1 MDCAEFACESW
12 GFVSKNISD
21 RHRVESRLQ
30 SSGLSIES
38 NRSND
43 RSVCGVRER
52 QKRHKSRALHSLS
65 KHRLISSGHLQ
76 TLSRKKF
83 SVLGHRTAK
92 FIHLLVIDEETTL
105 CIFLAAN
112 DWRRRCLKLRHVFF
126 PRRNAPTANP
136 SVLGL
141 CGFAPR
147 SSPRTPL
154 RGLPEH
160 LEAASRI
167 GYPIPR
173 RMPSPDQSQRP
184 PQCREP

>member
-1 MDCAEFACESW
+1 MDCAEFACELW

-21 RHRVESRLQ
+21 RHRVESRMQ

-92 FIHLLVIDEETTL
+92 FIHLLIIDEETTL

-112 DWRRRCLKLRHVFF
+112 DWRRRCLKLRHIFF
-126 PRRNAPTANP
+126 PRRQCADRE
-136 SVLGL
+136 SFRLGL
-141 CGFAPR
+141 MRFRTKKFATDPIEGASR
-147 SSPRTPL
+147 TSGSSESDRVSDSSPNAKP
-154 RGLPEH
+154 
-160 LEAASRI
+160 
-167 GYPIPR
+167 
-173 RMPSPDQSQRP
+173 
-184 PQCREP
+184 